1 MTYRRG
7 MSPRLTVL
15 GSSGTYAGP
24 GNSCSGYL
32 LRLEGAS
39 VLVDCGPGTLARLQE
54 FMDPA
59 ELTAIVISHEH
70 PDHWLDL
77 PVMRNALRY
86 WLDGEGIPL
95 YSTSSTLS
103 LAEILCHGD
112 LQPTFI
118 PHLITSDEELTVGPF
133 RVRTSRTDHPPET
146 LALRFDGGGASL
158 AYSADTGPAWTFAEL
173 GPGIDLAVGEAT
185 VLAAD
190 ADRVGGVHT
199 TAAEA
204 GAGARAAGVRSLVIT
219 HLRPGEDHDEF
230 AAEAAAAYG
239 AAVQVATP
247 GVTYHP

>member
-1 MTYRRG
+1 MTYLRG

-15 GSSGTYAGP
+15 GSSGTYAAP

-32 LRLEGAS
+32 LRHDGAA

-54 FMDPA
+54 FVHPA
-59 ELTAIVISHEH
+59 NLTAVVVSHEH

-95 YSTSSTLS
+95 YSTASTLS
-103 LAEILCHGD
+103 LAEELCHGD
-112 LQPTFI
+112 LEPTFA
-118 PHLITSDEELTVGPF
+118 PQVITAEQELTIGPF
-133 RVRTSRTDHPPET
+133 RLRTSRTAHPPET
-146 LALRFDGGGASL
+146 LALRFDADGVSI

-173 GPGIDLAVGEAT
+173 GAGIDLAVGEAT

-190 ADRVGGVHT
+190 AERVAGVHT

-204 GAGARAAGVRSLVIT
+204 GAGARAAGVGKLVIT
-219 HLRPGEDHDEF
+219 HLRPGDDHDEF
-230 AAEAAAAYG
+230 AAEAADAYG